1 MTITLENNVVGA
13 AIFKPELFLK
23 YEFDERWLV
32 DKKNKDLM
40 RALKECNGQFEEWS
54 ELIFIIR
61 SFNPYTAWT
70 EESLEMMSHR
80 FHDVKNYETSVDLLK
95 MSHLEERMRQ
105 ANKRYLESPTE
116 ENFLLMKDRIREF
129 EEAKAPK
136 KTGELTHA
144 LEAFKNQVKNG
155 IEEGVE
161 VFPQLT
167 KMLGGSIQGGD
178 YITLAADTGLGKTAF
193 AINLIIEMFKK
204 DKNIAV
210 DLFSLEMTALQMMKR
225 FVSRLGK
232 INGYHLRNPKDQ
244 ATEEEQEKGIRII
257 EKLDNET
264 GLLVHEVESTSTLD
278 QIVKQIRRRAYENKG
293 KPYIA
298 IIDYLQLIKPNNSN
312 LREDLQIA
320 EITRTLK
327 LLSNELNIP
336 IIQLAQLSRGSSH
349 RQDKRPIKSDLKGS
363 SSIEQDSNIILFLWQ
378 EPKEED
384 RTQPDEVELI
394 IAKSR
399 EGMTGSILYRYSG
412 ESMYFEELG

>member
-105 ANKRYLESPTE
+105 ANERYLESPTE

>member
-105 ANKRYLESPTE
+105 ANERYLESPTE

-298 IIDYLQLIKPNNSN
+298 IIDYLQLIKPNNSS

-336 IIQLAQLSRGSSH
+336 IIQLAQLNRSSSH
-349 RQDKRPIKSDLKGS
+349 RQDKRPSKSDLKGS

-399 EGMTGSILYRYSG
+399 EGMTGSIMYRYSG